1 MTHKNKQMNIIYED
15 LLESFKGIKLQ
26 GTKPNKNW
34 YSRLSKY
41 QNLWNFF
48 FFFEVR
54 FITISSI
61 FKLLS
66 IIVLLFWFAKIRVG
80 RAYTYIYICICY
92 IYILYILYI
101 LYMHYI
107 YYILYIIYMS
117 FDFSASSKL
126 FFICIRFVR
135 SSVSTFCKFLEK
147 FVFCLFDLMWSKY
160 FSYELINSDWQECI
174 IFNAV

>member
-1 MTHKNKQMNIIYED
+1 MRTVNYKTMTHKNKKINIIYED

-41 QNLWNFF
+41 QNLWNFS
-48 FFFEVR
+48 EVR

-66 IIVLLFWFAKIRVG
+66 IIVLLFWFAKIRVC

-92 IYILYILYI
+92 IYIYIYIIHIIYI
-101 LYMHYI
+101 LYMYYI
-107 YYILYIIYMS
+107 YYIYYTLYIIYMP
-117 FDFSASSKL
+117 FDFSGSS
-126 FFICIRFVR
+126 
-135 SSVSTFCKFLEK
+135 
-147 FVFCLFDLMWSKY
+147 
-160 FSYELINSDWQECI
+160 
-174 IFNAV
+174 

>member
-1 MTHKNKQMNIIYED
+1 MRTVNYKTMTYKNKKINIIYED

-41 QNLWNFF
+41 QNLWNFS
-48 FFFEVR
+48 EVR

-66 IIVLLFWFAKIRVG
+66 IIVLLFWFAKIRVC

-101 LYMHYI
+101 YYI
-107 YYILYIIYMS
+107 CIIYIIYIIHYILYICLLIFLDPPSYSS
-117 FDFSASSKL
+117 FAFVLFAVPCPHSVSFWKSL
-126 FFICIRFVR
+126 FF
-135 SSVSTFCKFLEK
+135 VS
-147 FVFCLFDLMWSKY
+147 
-160 FSYELINSDWQECI
+160 LIWCGVSISHMN
-174 IFNAV
+174 

>member
-92 IYILYILYI
+92 IYIYYTYYICYI
-101 LYMHYI
+101 CIIYII
-107 YYILYIIYMS
+107 YYILYICLLIFLHPPSYSS
-117 FDFSASSKL
+117 FAFVLFAVPCPHFVSFWRSL
-126 FFICIRFVR
+126 FF
-135 SSVSTFCKFLEK
+135 VS
-147 FVFCLFDLMWSKY
+147 
-160 FSYELINSDWQECI
+160 LIWCGVSISHMN
-174 IFNAV
+174 